1 MASNG
6 QVILSTGRGTLD
18 ESFRW
23 FWRFLKVEL
32 APYPGRAWVVG
43 RITIAATIVMLLVM
57 TFRLPGGFLAGIFTL
72 FLSRENPTSTLRAGV
87 RVVFA
92 FIVAT
97 AYTVVGVTLFVDS
110 PLTHFLWILVTLFL
124 SFYFIRI
131 IPDYGTAVG
140 FGFMIAGAIPLW
152 DETALNVNTRIE
164 NTLWLAFAVMVGTAV
179 TIVVEYAFRRV
190 HPTTD
195 LVEGI
200 ETRLRM
206 VEDLLSKLGADERV
220 DGELE
225 NTISLYST
233 VGTSRLRRMLYR
245 SGFDAHF
252 VAQMNAAVALLG
264 RLVDLAA
271 SLNILKAG
279 QSITST
285 AEDRERCTL
294 LASEIS
300 ELRRELK
307 LHAVPRKIAL
317 PPRIGSAGLPFLPQM
332 ERIVSFI
339 PEAFTGSESIQEF
352 IPAPMDDEIR
362 EHLLAPDA
370 FSNPDHVRFALRGMF
385 AAAACYVVYTAID
398 WRSLSTSIATCVITA
413 LSTIGASRQKQFLRF
428 MGAVI
433 GGIFFGMGAQIFVLP
448 YLNSIAGFTMLFAV
462 VTSIAAWI
470 ATSTPRLSYLGVQLA
485 LAFYL
490 INLQEFAI
498 QTSLAI
504 ARDRVFGV
512 LLGLL
517 AMWLIFDRLWVRNAL
532 DEVETLF
539 ASTLEMFAELTEEL
553 LKEDRNESVKGIR
566 RLHDQ
571 LNANFQ
577 AIAAQSDA
585 LLFEFGPSRE
595 RKLKIRD
602 DVRRWLPSLRTLLLV
617 QVTSSQYRLQ
627 RPISSLP
634 SSLAKAH
641 MDFESEVS
649 QTMRAMAEEVNG
661 RGHVKM
667 PDLQSSAARLQQEIL
682 HFQNERNPASSQPS
696 DVANLTKTV
705 ASILVP
711 LAQDIQAT
719 FAATASGEE
728 SSSLLGQAGI

>member
-1 MASNG
+1 MASSG
-6 QVILSTGRGTLD
+6 QAIPSTARGTLD
-18 ESFRW
+18 GSFRW
-23 FWRFLKVEL
+23 FWSFLKVEL

-57 TFRLPGGFLAGIFTL
+57 TFRLPGGFLACIYTL
-72 FLSRENPTSTLRAGV
+72 FLSRENPTATLRAGV
-87 RVVFA
+87 RVVFS
-92 FIVAT
+92 FVIAT
-97 AYTVVGVTLFVDS
+97 AYTVIGITLFVDN
-110 PLTHFLWILVTLFL
+110 PLTHFLWILVTLFV
-124 SFYFIRI
+124 SFYLIRI
-131 IPDYGTAVG
+131 IPDYGTAIG

-152 DETALNVNTRIE
+152 DETALNVNTRVE

-179 TIVVEYAFRRV
+179 TIVVEYAFRHV

-200 ETRLRM
+200 ETRLGM
-206 VEDLLSKLGADERV
+206 VENFLRKLGADERV

-225 NTISLYST
+225 KTITLYST
-233 VGTSRLRRMLYR
+233 VGTSRLRRMIYR
-245 SGFDAHF
+245 SGFGAHF
-252 VAQMNAAVALLG
+252 IAQMNAAVALLG
-264 RLVDLAA
+264 RLVDLSA
-271 SLNILKAG
+271 SLNTLKAG

-285 AEDRERCTL
+285 AEDRERCNL
-294 LASEIS
+294 LAGEIA

-307 LHAVPRKIAL
+307 LHEVPRKITL
-317 PPRIGSAGLPFLPQM
+317 PPRTRSAGLPFLPQM
-332 ERIVSFI
+332 ERTASLI
-339 PEAFTGSESIQEF
+339 PEAFAGSESIQEF
-352 IPAPMDDEIR
+352 IPAPMDEEIR

-370 FSNPDHVRFALRGMF
+370 FSNMDHLRFALRGML

-398 WRSLSTSIATCVITA
+398 WRGLSTSIATCVITA
-413 LSTIGASRQKQFLRF
+413 LSTIGASRQKQVLRF
-428 MGAVI
+428 VGALI
-433 GGIFFGMGAQIFVLP
+433 GGIVFGMGAQIFVLP
-448 YLNSIAGFTMLFAV
+448 YIDSIAGFTVLFVV
-462 VTSIAAWI
+462 VTAIAAWI
-470 ATSTPRLSYLGVQLA
+470 ATATPRLSYLGVQLA

-490 INLQEFAI
+490 INMQEFAI

-539 ASTLEMFAELTEEL
+539 ASTLEMFAELTEQL
-553 LKEDRNESVKGIR
+553 LKEDRNESVRQIR
-566 RLHDQ
+566 RLRDQ

-585 LLFEFGPSRE
+585 LLFEFGPTRE
-595 RKLKIRD
+595 RKLKIRN

-627 RPISSLP
+627 IPISSLP
-634 SSLAKAH
+634 PSLARAH
-641 MDFESEVS
+641 LEFESDVS
-649 QTMRAMAEEVNG
+649 QTMRAMADEVNG
-661 RGHVKM
+661 RGHVAM
-667 PDLQSSAARLQQEIL
+667 PDIQSSAARLQQEIV
-682 HFQNERNPASSQPS
+682 HFQNERNVSLPQTS

-705 ASILVP
+705 ASIIVP

-719 FAATASGEE
+719 FAATVSSEQ
-728 SSSLLGQAGI
+728 SSSLLGHAGV